1 MNIDLE
7 ATKEYQGLI
16 RRWAKGYRVDE
27 EKWYPYYRHIDKKYA
42 LYKMHPSGI
51 FMRANAVKPWETD
64 SWDFGPPL
72 TISVPRKAG
81 VFSEL

>member
-7 ATKEYQGLI
+7 ATKEAQALI

-42 LYKMHPSGI
+42 VYKLHPSGM
-51 FMRANAVKPWETD
+51 FVRANAVKPWEGE

-72 TISVPRKAG
+72 TINIPKKG
-81 VFSEL
+81 V